1 MLVDPRPC
9 SLKNLDA
16 WANFWARLR
25 LLRPAELEAKAT
37 DLCLRQEKAY
47 APAVENIQRQ
57 LKIARAEDDLARE
70 LVRIALWLGDL
81 AAFASYPTKEKAF
94 AIDTK
99 VWDEM
104 ALGYHDAHRSIE
116 DGIFAI
122 DCAKYRANAIEREL
136 ADRPLFIK
144 KDVANRWL
152 RINPPSG
159 AQQRK
164 IANAIIKHHKE
175 RHAGRPM
182 RKADFI
188 KAAVDEL
195 KGLSRNRAMLLWR
208 DCAPE
213 SWKRPGTKGGI

>member
-1 MLVDPRPC
+1 MLVDPKPC

-16 WANFWARLR
+16 WANFWERVR
-25 LLRPAELEAKAT
+25 LLQPAELEAKAT
-37 DLCLRQEKAY
+37 DLCLRQEKEY
-47 APAVENIQRQ
+47 APAARNIRRQ
-57 LKIARAEDDLARE
+57 LKLARTGDDLDRE

-81 AAFASYPTKEKAF
+81 TAWASYPTKDKAF
-94 AIDTK
+94 AIHPE
-99 VWDEM
+99 VWGDM
-104 ALGYHDAHRSIE
+104 GRDYHDAHRSIE

-122 DCAKYRANAIEREL
+122 DRAKYRANAIEREL

-144 KDVANRWL
+144 GDVANRWL

-175 RHAGRPM
+175 RHAGQPM
-182 RKADFI
+182 RKADFSE
-188 KAAVDEL
+188 AALDQL
-195 KGLSRNRAMLLWR
+195 PGLSRHRAKQLWR

-213 SWKRPGTKGGI
+213 SWKRPGTKGGN

>member
-1 MLVDPRPC
+1 M
-9 SLKNLDA
+9 KNLVA
-16 WANFWARLR
+16 WANFWARVR
-25 LLRPAELEAKAT
+25 LLQPAELEAKAT
-37 DLCLRQEKAY
+37 ELCLRQEKAY

-144 KDVANRWL
+144 GDVANRWL
-152 RINPPSG
+152 RIKPPSL
-159 AQQRK
+159 AEQRET
-164 IANAIIKHHKE
+164 AESIIKLHKK
-175 RHAGRPM
+175 RHRGQPM
-182 RKADFI
+182 RRADFSE
-188 KAAVDEL
+188 AAVDQL
-195 KGLSRNRAMLLWR
+195 PGLSRHRAKLLWR